1 MYVDIWD
8 NILNIN
14 NIYII
19 YIGLVKYPFPWYSH
33 HIPIMVL
40 SEGPFRRMSILS
52 APPVV
57 LPPER
62 CAKQL
67 VDYPMVNIQKAIEN
81 HHFE

>member
-1 MYVDIWD
+1 MY
-8 NILNIN
+8 
-14 NIYII
+14 IYIYIHYI
-19 YIGLVKYPFPWYSH
+19 YREGWLSIHSPDIPI
-33 HIPIMVL
+33 IPIMVL

-57 LPPER
+57 LSPER

-81 HHFE
+81 HHFD

>member
-1 MYVDIWD
+1 
-8 NILNIN
+8 
-14 NIYII
+14 
-19 YIGLVKYPFPWYSH
+19 
-33 HIPIMVL
+33 MVL

-57 LPPER
+57 LSPER